1 MNSNSYY
8 EEDSLLISRLKENAK
23 KMHGQEEKEFA
34 LSIPDK
40 NERERSSSNDW
51 GDKTPEMDGQMKT
64 MSLVMLAKSP

>member
-1 MNSNSYY
+1 
-8 EEDSLLISRLKENAK
+8 
-23 KMHGQEEKEFA
+23 MHGQEEKEFA